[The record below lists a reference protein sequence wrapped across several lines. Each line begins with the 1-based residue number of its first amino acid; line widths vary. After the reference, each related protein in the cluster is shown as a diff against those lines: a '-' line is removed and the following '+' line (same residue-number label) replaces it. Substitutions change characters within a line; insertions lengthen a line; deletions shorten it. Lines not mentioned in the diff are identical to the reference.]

1 MDKVTAIVL
10 AAGRGSRMKS
20 DIQKQFMLLG
30 DYPVVYYSLRTF
42 DESDVDDIILVTGEQ
57 DIEYCKQEIVGKYKL
72 SKVSK
77 VIAGGKERYDSVRC
91 ALLAAKDSKYVIIH
105 DGARP
110 FVTKEM
116 IENSI
121 ANVKKYGA
129 CTIAV
134 PVKDTIKIVDGDN
147 FGIDTPD
154 RKYVYQIQTPQSFD
168 KELLLGCYKKL
179 NELSETNIT
188 DDTMLV
194 EMLSGTKTKI
204 LEGAYTNIKITTP
217 EDIKIAKIFL
227 KNVLT

>member
-42 DESDVDDIILVTGEQ
+42 NESDVDDIILVTGEH
-57 DIEYCKQEIVGKYKL
+57 DIEYCKQEIVGKYKI

-116 IENSI
+116 IDSSI

-134 PVKDTIKIVDGDN
+134 PVKDTIKIVDEDN

-168 KELLLGCYKKL
+168 KELLLSCYKKL

>member
-134 PVKDTIKIVDGDN
+134 PVKDTIKIVDEDN

-194 EMLSGTKTKI
+194 EMFSGTKTKI